1 MKRIGRICKA
11 ASLLAM
17 VATAALSCKT
27 EQENAIGLII
37 GTYGNHLYHYGFDP
51 DDGSFTF
58 EGKAE
63 ALNPSYVLG
72 HGTQDGGMEVF
83 AVSEAGAE
91 SGVYSFSYIQSNGAG
106 SETSDASRNT
116 DRCPCTGYTKN
127 VGKISDASIN
137 PDKCQC
143 SGYTKDVGK
152 TSDASINTDRCQCA
166 EHTKDVGKI
175 SDASINT
182 DRCQCTGHT
191 KDVGKTS
198 DVSKNPDRC
207 QCAKHP
213 DKIMMTADLRQT
225 GASPCFLLVLNDLPF
240 TCNKDTAF
248 NQRKKTSAP
257 SQGKE
262 QGEKDTDT
270 NQGKECGCE
279 TLGQTDPK
287 HPNAAGHFLMTADY
301 TGGSVSVFPIK
312 DGRLDS
318 LCCQLKFEG
327 NGPVV
332 KRQQSSHIHQLRE
345 LPEIKGVQGKYI
357 LATDLGADALRL
369 LKVIPGCDKPLQTG
383 TQTPGCT
390 NTPGSFCPI
399 VHMTDIPCPAG
410 SGPRHMEFSKDHKTL
425 YCIAELSGD
434 VLVYSIS
441 EKQGEPAFEMI
452 QKIQA
457 DEVNAGGSAD
467 IHLHPSGKY
476 LYTSHRL
483 DNDGIAIFRTNDD
496 GTLEKIG
503 YTRTARHP
511 RNFMITEDGRH
522 LLVACRDDQ
531 VIQTFTIG
539 KDGSLTLLPQVLRF
553 ENDKPSSI
561 TAIQR

>member
-1 MKRIGRICKA
+1 
-11 ASLLAM
+11 
-17 VATAALSCKT
+17 
-27 EQENAIGLII
+27 
-37 GTYGNHLYHYGFDP
+37 
-51 DDGSFTF
+51 
-58 EGKAE
+58 
-63 ALNPSYVLG
+63 
-72 HGTQDGGMEVF
+72 
-83 AVSEAGAE
+83 
-91 SGVYSFSYIQSNGAG
+91 
-106 SETSDASRNT
+106 
-116 DRCPCTGYTKN
+116 
-127 VGKISDASIN
+127 
-137 PDKCQC
+137 
-143 SGYTKDVGK
+143 
-152 TSDASINTDRCQCA
+152 
-166 EHTKDVGKI
+166 
-175 SDASINT
+175 
-182 DRCQCTGHT
+182 
-191 KDVGKTS
+191 
-198 DVSKNPDRC
+198 
-207 QCAKHP
+207 
-213 DKIMMTADLRQT
+213 MMTADLRQT
-225 GASPCFLLVLNDLPF
+225 GASPCFLLVLDDLPF
-240 TCNKDTAF
+240 TCNKDTAV
-248 NQRKKTSAP
+248 NQREKTSAP

-262 QGEKDTDT
+262 QGEKGTDT

-279 TLGQTDPK
+279 TLCQTDPK

-357 LATDLGADALRL
+357 LATDLGADAIRL

-410 SGPRHMEFSKDHKTL
+410 SGPRHMEFSKDLKTL

-511 RNFMITEDGRH
+511 RNFMITQDGRH

>member
-11 ASLLAM
+11 ASLLAV
-17 VATAALSCKT
+17 VATAALGCKT
-27 EQENAIGLII
+27 EQENAMGLII

-58 EGKAE
+58 KGKAE
-63 ALNPSYVLG
+63 AQNPSYVLG
-72 HGTQDGGMEVF
+72 YGTQDGGMEVF

-106 SETSDASRNT
+106 SETEDVSRN
-116 DRCPCTGYTKN
+116 
-127 VGKISDASIN
+127 S
-137 PDKCQC
+137 
-143 SGYTKDVGK
+143 
-152 TSDASINTDRCQCA
+152 DRCQCTGY
-166 EHTKDVGKI
+166 TKDVGKI
-175 SDASINT
+175 SDVSRNP
-182 DRCQCTGHT
+182 DRCPCAGHT

-198 DVSKNPDRC
+198 DVSRNSDRC

-213 DKIMMTADLRQT
+213 DMIMMTADLRQT
-225 GASPCFLLVLNDLPF
+225 GASPCFLLVLDDLPF
-240 TCNKDTAF
+240 TCDKDTAV
-248 NQRKKTSAP
+248 NQREKTSAP

-262 QGEKDTDT
+262 QGEKGMDT

-279 TLGQTDPK
+279 TLCQTDPK
-287 HPNAAGHFLMTADY
+287 YPNTAGHFLMTADY

-357 LATDLGADALRL
+357 LATDLGADVIRL
-369 LKVIPGCDKPLQTG
+369 LKVIPGCEKPLQAG

-511 RNFMITEDGRH
+511 RNFMITQDGRH

-531 VIQTFTIG
+531 VIQTFAIG

>member
-58 EGKAE
+58 KGKAE
-63 ALNPSYVLG
+63 AQNPSYVLG
-72 HGTQDGGMEVF
+72 YGTQDGGMEVF

-91 SGVYSFSYIQSNGAG
+91 SGVYSFSYTQSNGSG
-106 SETSDASRNT
+106 SETEDVSRNP
-116 DRCPCTGYTKN
+116 DRCPC
-127 VGKISDASIN
+127 A
-137 PDKCQC
+137 
-143 SGYTKDVGK
+143 
-152 TSDASINTDRCQCA
+152 
-166 EHTKDVGKI
+166 
-175 SDASINT
+175 
-182 DRCQCTGHT
+182 GHT

-198 DVSKNPDRC
+198 DVSRNSDRC

-213 DKIMMTADLRQT
+213 DMIMMTADLRQT
-225 GASPCFLLVLNDLPF
+225 GASPCFLLVLDDLSF
-240 TCNKDTAF
+240 TCNKDTF
-248 NQRKKTSAP
+248 VNQREKTSAP
-257 SQGKE
+257 SQEKE
-262 QGEKDTDT
+262 QGEKGTDT

-279 TLGQTDPK
+279 TLCQTDPK

-357 LATDLGADALRL
+357 LATDLGADVIRL
-369 LKVIPGCDKPLQTG
+369 LKVIPGCDKPLQAG
-383 TQTPGCT
+383 TPTPGYT
-390 NTPGSFCPI
+390 IISGSFCPL

-483 DNDGIAIFRTNDD
+483 DNDGIAIFRTNDG

-511 RNFMITEDGRH
+511 RNFMITQDGRH

>member
-17 VATAALSCKT
+17 VATAALGCKT

-37 GTYGNHLYHYGFDP
+37 GTYGNHLYHSDFDP

-58 EGKAE
+58 KGKAE
-63 ALNPSYVLG
+63 AQNPSYVLG
-72 HGTQDGGMEVF
+72 YGTQDGGMEVF

-91 SGVYSFSYIQSNGAG
+91 SGVYSFSYTQSNGAG
-106 SETSDASRNT
+106 SETEEVSRN
-116 DRCPCTGYTKN
+116 
-127 VGKISDASIN
+127 S
-137 PDKCQC
+137 
-143 SGYTKDVGK
+143 
-152 TSDASINTDRCQCA
+152 DRCQC
-166 EHTKDVGKI
+166 I
-175 SDASINT
+175 
-182 DRCQCTGHT
+182 GHT
-191 KDVGKTS
+191 KDVEKTA
-198 DVSKNPDRC
+198 DVSRNPDRC

-225 GASPCFLLVLNDLPF
+225 GASPCFILVLDDLPF
-240 TCNKDTAF
+240 TCNKDTAV
-248 NQRKKTSAP
+248 NQREKTSAP
-257 SQGKE
+257 SQEKE
-262 QGEKDTDT
+262 QGEKGTDT

-279 TLGQTDPK
+279 TLCQTDPK

-357 LATDLGADALRL
+357 LATDLGADAIRL

-383 TQTPGCT
+383 TQ
-390 NTPGSFCPI
+390 TPGSFCPI

-511 RNFMITEDGRH
+511 RNFMITQDGRH

-531 VIQTFTIG
+531 VIQTFAIG

>member
-17 VATAALSCKT
+17 VAAAALGCKT
-27 EQENAIGLII
+27 KQENAIDLII

-91 SGVYSFSYIQSNGAG
+91 SGVYSFSYTQSNGSG
-106 SETSDASRNT
+106 SETEDASRNP
-116 DRCPCTGYTKN
+116 DRCP
-127 VGKISDASIN
+127 
-137 PDKCQC
+137 
-143 SGYTKDVGK
+143 
-152 TSDASINTDRCQCA
+152 
-166 EHTKDVGKI
+166 
-175 SDASINT
+175 
-182 DRCQCTGHT
+182 
-191 KDVGKTS
+191 
-198 DVSKNPDRC
+198 
-207 QCAKHP
+207 CAKHP

-225 GASPCFLLVLNDLPF
+225 GASPCFLLVLDDLPF
-240 TCNKDTAF
+240 TCNKDTVV
-248 NQRKKTSAP
+248 NQREKTSAP

-279 TLGQTDPK
+279 TLCQTDPK
-287 HPNAAGHFLMTADY
+287 HPNAAGHFLMTSDY

-357 LATDLGADALRL
+357 LATDLGADAIRL
-369 LKVIPGCDKPLQTG
+369 LKVIPGCEKPLQAG

-425 YCIAELSGD
+425 YCITELSGD

-511 RNFMITEDGRH
+511 RNFMITQDGRH

-531 VIQTFTIG
+531 VIQTFAIG